1 MLKKLL
7 FLTCGFLLM
16 TSTAFPQIEVLD
28 DRSPNFGV
36 GGNTVAQNSY
46 TVSDVDAFTNT
57 KLVVSFA
64 MEVTSPNFSVT
75 FGGAQLTEI
84 ETSSD
89 ASGGSHSGIF
99 LSLIHI

>member
-36 GGNTVAQNSY
+36 GSNTVAQNSY

-64 MEVTSPNFSVT
+64 MEVASPVNFSVT
-75 FGGAQLTEI
+75 SVSYTHLTLPTI
-84 ETSSD
+84 YSV
-89 ASGGSHSGIF
+89 
-99 LSLIHI
+99 